1 MLAVVG
7 AAFAATSGAL
17 LKNKA
22 DTKKYAKELNLLKQ
36 ETSNAQGLLEETT
49 TALRQEQLKVLQ
61 TARVLRETQLKQAAT
76 EEALVQ
82 LSQQNVGE
90 NATLLEKLILY
101 EQDIERLKHDSSELE
116 QQLATVRTVKE
127 KDGVERDEELR
138 GWISELLRMLSSHKQ
153 GEIATQEFVAQLVGL
168 VNAMGDIAGLE
179 EISPLEFILRDCAY
193 KSLAGSAEGTPV
205 KGSSGVFVDWEDR
218 LRLALS
224 SPNYLAK
231 LMQTGAEAS
240 SAQIEN
246 TDSSYAN
253 TFEARLPMR
262 LPLTPV
268 NRRLNLTADEPKA
281 VPQSKL
287 KENSTDLGN
296 SLPTSQMSAEFPT
309 KKPVKAANSVSSSV
323 LDSEGNIRLTNNK
336 NTARVARKPA
346 KAKISMD
353 MSLDDSVGH
362 KEHGFN
368 DGEGGGQLYLR

>member
-1 MLAVVG
+1 
-7 AAFAATSGAL
+7 
-17 LKNKA
+17 
-22 DTKKYAKELNLLKQ
+22 
-36 ETSNAQGLLEETT
+36 
-49 TALRQEQLKVLQ
+49 
-61 TARVLRETQLKQAAT
+61 LKQAAT

-90 NATLLEKLILY
+90 NATLLERLILY
-101 EQDIERLKHDSSELE
+101 EQDIKRLKHDSSELE

-127 KDGVERDEELR
+127 KDGVERDENLR
-138 GWISELLRMLSSHKQ
+138 RWISELLRMLSAHKQ

-246 TDSSYAN
+246 TDSSYAK

-268 NRRLNLTADEPKA
+268 NRRLNLSADESKA
-281 VPQSKL
+281 APQSKL
-287 KENSTDLGN
+287 KESSTDLEN
-296 SLPTSQMSAEFPT
+296 ALPTSQMSAELPT
-309 KKPVKAANSVSSSV
+309 KKPVKAANSVSPSV

-336 NTARVARKPA
+336 NNARVARKPA

-353 MSLDDSVGH
+353 MSLDDSVDR